1 MRHQLNNSLDTKNT
15 LNIFAQTFAGGV
27 NSGHVLSY
35 FVMPFWRIPV
45 IKRLGKMPHKLM
57 EVGVF
62 ATPNFFPGHRI
73 PTEQPCPEWH
83 LILSIVC
90 HLGSSREDVQPMPT
104 LFAVHGCICDKTL
117 HKLLQGYTMMYSE
130 CVKVNGTRS
139 NVFPLS
145 FHVFDINSTRTASAS
160 SSLRAFGPMT
170 PLGLWHPRRLR

>member
-62 ATPNFFPGHRI
+62 ATPNFF
-73 PTEQPCPEWH
+73 
-83 LILSIVC
+83 
-90 HLGSSREDVQPMPT
+90 LGIGFPRNSHAR
-104 LFAVHGCICDKTL
+104 
-117 HKLLQGYTMMYSE
+117 
-130 CVKVNGTRS
+130 NGT
-139 NVFPLS
+139 
-145 FHVFDINSTRTASAS
+145 
-160 SSLRAFGPMT
+160 
-170 PLGLWHPRRLR
+170 